1 MKFIGLVVHS
11 GKIRINQEIIDSVA
25 NLKKNESE
33 ETSKVYCLDTLIIID
48 SIFKILFK
56 LRLYYLNAIIL

>member
-25 NLKKNESE
+25 NLKKKRKRRN
-33 ETSKVYCLDTLIIID
+33 KQG
-48 SIFKILFK
+48 ILPG
-56 LRLYYLNAIIL
+56 YLNYHRQYIQDFVQIAIILS